1 MDTFMKPKTNTPIII
16 TPTGDRANIRRGFE
30 LNSPQILS
38 PSTSGRNTPEI
49 PDENRSRSKEQTSRN
64 AKELFSKERG
74 DEKQYIHMV
83 VIGHVDAGKSMFD

>member
-1 MDTFMKPKTNTPIII
+1 MDTFTRPITNTPIII
-16 TPTGDRANIRRGFE
+16 TPTGDRTNIRRGFE
-30 LNSPQILS
+30 LNSPQIMS

-49 PDENRSRSKEQTSRN
+49 TEENRGRSKEQSSRN

-83 VIGHVDAGKSMFD
+83 VIGHVDAGKSIFL